1 MKSIFLLLFL
11 ITGSYIT
18 HAQQGFY
25 ILTGQVLHGETGS
38 PMQGASVFAE
48 NTTIGTA
55 TDADGNFKL
64 WLPNGGH
71 TISVTYTGFS
81 TVSQRSAS
89 SDADKHIV
97 FAIRP
102 REVEISDVVVVSSN
116 EVRNGWEKYGSF
128 FFDQFIGTSLYA
140 RSCVFRN
147 PEVLKFYFS
156 KKRNRLKIVAA
167 DPLLIQNNAL
177 GYNIRYSLD
186 SFTHEYATGVSFYSG
201 NPLFEDVTKETG
213 TPANIAASRE
223 AAYKGSV
230 LHFMR
235 GIYHQ
240 TLQKDS
246 FEIQFVVRFNEEEK
260 ALPLKDFYKALNY
273 KKDVTHQTVTIRPNQ
288 TEVGV
293 IYLGEKPDDG
303 YVQLRNDST
312 TQTSFQFSILS
323 FQPQQSITIEQN
335 GYFFDQSDLVF
346 KEYWTWEKVGDMVPY
361 DYGIAVDYQPAIQK
375 MIEAMMQAKPEAVPQ
390 E

>member
-1 MKSIFLLLFL
+1 MKSIFLTFLLCTVYL
-11 ITGSYIT
+11 LTE
-18 HAQQGFY
+18 AQQGFY
-25 ILTGQVLHGETGS
+25 ILTGQVLHGETGA

-71 TISVTYTGFS
+71 TISITYTGFT
-81 TVSQRSAS
+81 TVNQRSAS
-89 SDADKHIV
+89 SDADKHLVI
-97 FAIRP
+97 ALRP

-128 FFDQFIGTSLYA
+128 FFDQFIGTSQNA
-140 RSCVFRN
+140 RSCTILN
-147 PEVLKFYFS
+147 PQVLKFYFS
-156 KKRNRLKIVAA
+156 KKRNRLKIVAT
-167 DPLLIQNNAL
+167 DPVQIQNKTL
-177 GYNIRYSLD
+177 GYNIRYNLD
-186 SFTHEYATGVSFYSG
+186 SFTHEYATGVSFYAG
-201 NPLFEDVTKETG
+201 NPLFEDLTKG
-213 TPANIAASRE
+213 TDTPPEIAHARAS
-223 AAYKGSV
+223 AYKGSV

-235 GIYHQ
+235 SIYHQ
-240 TLQKDS
+240 TLEKDS

-273 KKDVTHQTVTIRPNQ
+273 KKDLLHQTVSIRPNQ

-293 IYLGEKPDDG
+293 IYLGEKPDEG
-303 YVQLRNDST
+303 YVQLQNDST
-312 TQTSFQFSILS
+312 THTDFQFSILS
-323 FQPQQSITIEQN
+323 FQPNQSITIEQN

-361 DYGIAVDYQPAIQK
+361 DYGIVVDYQPAIQK
-375 MIEAMMQAKPEAVPQ
+375 MIESMLNVKPVPPST